1 MVLNSRALVLLHILV
16 SSLPDT
22 LTLSSGTQS
31 DISCLKSIRDSL
43 EDPLNHIA
51 TSWTI
56 NNLTEGSICGYVGV
70 SCWYLSENRVRGV
83 QLANMGLKGK
93 FPRGLVDCSELI
105 ILDLSGN
112 EISGSIPRDIS
123 KILPAVEVLKLSNN
137 NLSGEIPSSM
147 GNCSNLEVLI
157 LDNNRL
163 TGQIPQQLNQLIRLE
178 VFSVVNNLLSGP
190 VPDFVNITTIKPESY
205 VNNSGLCGGPL
216 EYCRKKHRWSFEISF
231 RSGFVVGFVVFAF
244 SYTAFFTY
252 YFNLCVGSNKR
263 NKIMPTNTT
272 ELTATRKNIAEKVDQ
287 VTQLMKISQLGRKV
301 IRVSFAELKEAAG
314 NFSRHNYIG
323 LGKIGIMYKAVLPNG
338 YPLAVKRL
346 YESQSF
352 EKQFKSELSALARL
366 RHNNIISLLGYCRE
380 RKEMLLVYQ
389 YISNGNLYGWLHA
402 GKDKDK
408 ILDWP
413 SRIKIA
419 VGIARGLACLHH
431 NCHFSVIHLNLSSN
445 AILLDQNFEAKIS
458 NFGEAII
465 LKPEGQMF
473 VNSSDNDLS
482 NRVFDGSGV
491 RELDYFKKDVYD
503 FGILLLELI
512 TGKAPIQINN
522 YSNRL
527 DGSYVDWITCLLTC
541 PSLMC
546 NFIDKSLIGLGFDN
560 EIFQLLRIASA
571 CIKPLSCQRPT
582 TLELYHAISILGEY
596 YGLINNDTEILRQ
609 SEIATAS
616 TSSEIVEV
624 EST

>member
-16 SSLPDT
+16 WSLPDT

-51 TSWTI
+51 TSWTF

-70 SCWYLSENRVRGV
+70 SCWYISEIRVRGL

-93 FPRGLVDCSELI
+93 FPKGLVDCSELI

-112 EISGSIPRDIS
+112 EISGSIPPYIS
-123 KILPAVEVLKLSNN
+123 EILPAVEVLKLSNN

-147 GNCSNLEVLI
+147 GNCSNPEVLI

-163 TGQIPQQLNQLIRLE
+163 TGHIPQQLNQLIRLE

-287 VTQLMKISQLGRKV
+287 VTQLIKISQLGKKV

-314 NFSRHNYIG
+314 NFSGHNYIG

-338 YPLAVKRL
+338 YPLA
-346 YESQSF
+346 
-352 EKQFKSELSALARL
+352 
-366 RHNNIISLLGYCRE
+366 
-380 RKEMLLVYQ
+380 
-389 YISNGNLYGWLHA
+389 
-402 GKDKDK
+402 DK

-419 VGIARGLACLHH
+419 IGIARGIACLHH
-431 NCHFSVIHLNLSSN
+431 NCHFSVVHLNLSSN
-445 AILLDQNFEAKIS
+445 EILLDQNFEAKIS

-465 LKPEGQMF
+465 LKPGGLMF
-473 VNSSDNDLS
+473 VNSSDNDMS
-482 NRVFDGSGV
+482 NRVFDGSGI

-522 YSNRL
+522 YFNGL
-527 DGSYVDWITCLLTC
+527 DGNYVDWITCLLTC

-582 TLELYHAISILGEY
+582 TLELYHAISILGEN

-616 TSSEIVEV
+616 TSNEIVEV
-624 EST
+624 DSK

>member
-1 MVLNSRALVLLHILV
+1 MVLNSRPLVLLHILV
-16 SSLPDT
+16 WSLPDT
-22 LTLSSGTQS
+22 LTLSSGTLS

-51 TSWTI
+51 TSWTF

-70 SCWYLSENRVRGV
+70 SCWYISEN
-83 QLANMGLKGK
+83 
-93 FPRGLVDCSELI
+93 RGLVDCSELI

-123 KILPAVEVLKLSNN
+123 EILPAVEVLKLSNN
-137 NLSGEIPSSM
+137 NLSVWRNPI
-147 GNCSNLEVLI
+147 
-157 LDNNRL
+157 
-163 TGQIPQQLNQLIRLE
+163 
-178 VFSVVNNLLSGP
+178 
-190 VPDFVNITTIKPESY
+190 
-205 VNNSGLCGGPL
+205 
-216 EYCRKKHRWSFEISF
+216 EYG
-231 RSGFVVGFVVFAF
+231 SGFVVGFVVFAF

-252 YFNLCVGSNKR
+252 YFNHCLGSNKR
-263 NKIMPTNTT
+263 NKIMPTSTT
-272 ELTATRKNIAEKVDQ
+272 ELTATRKNIGKKVDQ
-287 VTQLMKISQLGRKV
+287 VTQLPTKGIGKEEFMKISQLGRKV
-301 IRVSFAELKEAAG
+301 TRESFVELKEATG

-323 LGKIGIMYKAVLPNG
+323 LGKIGITYKAMLPNG
-338 YPLAVKRL
+338 CPLAVKRI
-346 YESQSF
+346 YGSQSF

-366 RHNNIISLLGYCRE
+366 RHDNIISLLGYSGE
-380 RKEMLLVYQ
+380 RNEMLLVYQ
-389 YISNGNLYGWLHA
+389 YISNGNLYDWLHT

-419 VGIARGLACLHH
+419 IGIARGLACLHH
-431 NCHFSVIHLNLSSN
+431 NCHFSVVHLSLSSN

-465 LKPEGQMF
+465 LKPGGLMF

-482 NRVFDGSGV
+482 NRVFDGSAV
-491 RELDYFKKDVYD
+491 RELDFYKKDVYD

-546 NFIDKSLIGLGFDN
+546 NFIDKSLIGSGFDN

-582 TLELYHAISILGEY
+582 TLELYHAISILGEN
-596 YGLINNDTEILRQ
+596 YGLINNDAEILRQ
-609 SEIATAS
+609 SEIATAG
-616 TSSEIVEV
+616 TSNEIVEKIPNTYQSKRRRYSASLALFSEFSLLQSHSAV
-624 EST
+624 DRRISVTNDVIPPLPKFCR